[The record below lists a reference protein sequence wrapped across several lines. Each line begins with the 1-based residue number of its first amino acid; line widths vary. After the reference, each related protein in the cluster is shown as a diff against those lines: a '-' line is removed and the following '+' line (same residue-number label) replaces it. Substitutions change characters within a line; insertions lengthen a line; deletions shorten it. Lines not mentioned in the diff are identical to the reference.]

1 MVKTHIVLAGLVAL
15 AGMAAPAAAQ
25 QPKPITKVNSI
36 SATATVQAIDS
47 TARKVTLRNDKG
59 EEDTFIIGPEMKRFD
74 ELKVGDKVKMTYYE
88 SLVLQVRKPGEKTNV
103 AGVDAALTRAKS
115 EMPGAT
121 LAAQE
126 KMSVTVKAID
136 TKLPSITVTTDDG
149 RTVTRKVENKK
160 NLEGVK
166 VGDKID
172 LTYTES
178 IIMDVQRVAS

>member
-1 MVKTHIVLAGLVAL
+1 MLKTSIVLAGLVAL
-15 AGMAAPAAAQ
+15 AVSVPAAAQ
-25 QPKPITKVNSI
+25 QPITKVNAV

-59 EEDTFIIGPEMKRFD
+59 EEDTFVVGPAMTRFN
-74 ELKVGDKVKMTYYE
+74 ELKVGDKVKMTYYQ

-103 AGVDAALTRAKS
+103 PGVDAALTRAKG

-126 KMSVTVKAID
+126 KMNVTVKAID
-136 TKLPSITVTTDDG
+136 PALPSITVTTDDG
-149 RTVTRKVENKK
+149 RTVTRKIENKK
-160 NLEGVK
+160 YLEGVK

-172 LTYTES
+172 VTYTES
-178 IIMDVQRVAS
+178 ILIDIVKAS

>member
-15 AGMAAPAAAQ
+15 AGPAAPAAEQ
-25 QPKPITKVNSI
+25 QPITKVNSV

-59 EEDTFIIGPEMKRFD
+59 EEDTFIVGPGMTRFN

-88 SLVLQVRKPGEKTNV
+88 SLVLQVRKPGEKVNV
-103 AGVDAALTRAKS
+103 PGVDAALTRAKGA
-115 EMPGAT
+115 MPGAT

-136 TKLPSITVTTDDG
+136 PALPSITVVTDDG
-149 RTVTRKVENKK
+149 RTVTRKIENKK
-160 NLEGVK
+160 YLEGVK

-178 IIMDVQRVAS
+178 VLVEVTKAAS